1 MKSYP
6 TAWQRKI
13 LWSALTALA
22 LAFIAGLAITVLIY
36 VGVVLGFL
44 QPLLIPVA
52 AAGILAYL
60 LEPVVDKFCL
70 YGIERTKAV
79 IYVFLLILLPLVGI
93 CFWVIPEIV
102 HQSLQ
107 FARDVP
113 GYIEASR
120 LWIEKTIKSSQQRFG
135 DIPYIQDAGTYLQQ
149 LLPSLP
155 DKIWAFVRHS
165 VTGFLGVFG
174 FVLGLVVV
182 PVYLFFFLRDA
193 ANISRRWPDY
203 LPIRASDFKNEVVS
217 CVMEINT
224 YIIAFFRGQI
234 LVTMIDGL
242 LIFVCLLIA
251 DLRFALLFGLMVAI
265 LQLVPYL
272 GIILSCLPALLTAAV
287 QFQDWKHPLIVLC
300 IFIVVSNLDSFFI
313 APRIVGGSV
322 GLHPMTIIISVFA
335 WSLLFGGLLGALLA
349 VPLTATLKVL
359 LKRYIWQRGFDTSE
373 KDGHAL
379 RDAARPL
386 RAS

>member
-6 TAWQRKI
+6 TAWQRKVM
-13 LWSALTALA
+13 WSALTALSI
-22 LAFIAGLAITVLIY
+22 AFIAWLAYNVGLY
-36 VGVVLGFL
+36 VGSVLSFL

-60 LEPVVDKFCL
+60 LSPVVDRFCL

-102 HQSLQ
+102 HQSIQ

-113 GYIEASR
+113 GYIDASR
-120 LWIEKTIKSSQQRFG
+120 VWIEKTIKSSQKRYG
-135 DIPYIQDAGTYLQQ
+135 DIPYIQDAGSYLQN

-155 DKIWAFVRHS
+155 DKIWEFLKHS

-203 LPIRASDFKNEVVS
+203 LPIRASDFKDEVVS
-217 CVMEINT
+217 CVLEINT

-242 LIFVCLLIA
+242 LIFICLLVTG
-251 DLRFALLFGLMVAI
+251 LKFALLFGLMVAV

-287 QFQDWKHPLIVLC
+287 QWGDWKHPAIVLC
-300 IFIVVSNLDSFFI
+300 IFVVVSNLDSFLI
-313 APRIVGGSV
+313 APRIVGESV
-322 GLHPMTIIISVFA
+322 GLHPMTIIVSVFA
-335 WSLLFGGLLGALLA
+335 WSLLLGGLLGALLA

-359 LKRYIWQRGFDTSE
+359 LKRYIWQRSFDQPE
-373 KDGHAL
+373 KDDRAL
-379 RDAARPL
+379 HDAPRKRTA
-386 RAS
+386 